1 MPNLPITVRLAHSP
15 GYAAWSHGWAY
26 LAPFSEDGT
35 FLRWAVD
42 LPKGGPRQLA
52 IRWSDRSD
60 SIQVE
65 IPGRKIG
72 AADREFIRAK
82 VRWMFRA
89 DEDFREF
96 WELCRGHAV
105 LRSCRLNRTGALL
118 RSPTV
123 FEDVVKT
130 ICTVNCHWRNTK
142 RMVANLCRLFGKPCP
157 GDGDVFTFPPPEKL
171 AAASERE
178 LQDAR
183 LGFRARY
190 VSEFSQRA
198 VGGDLDLDAWCR
210 EESTDALRAT
220 VLGIK
225 GIGNYAANHL
235 LMLLGH
241 YDQIPCDSE
250 VRAYL
255 GISAKASQKEV
266 ERVAAKRFG
275 HWGRF
280 TYLAYKFRTGV
291 CQEELRGLLAADLGN
306 PRVTCR
312 RTPQSPARGRTA
324 SRPPV
329 PGGRSRHSCNG
340 AASGAVAKM

>member
-1 MPNLPITVRLAHSP
+1 MPTSPIITRLRHSP
-15 GYAAWSHGWAY
+15 GFAAECHGWCY
-26 LAPFSEDGT
+26 LAPFVLGDNS
-35 FLRWAVD
+35 LQWAVL
-42 LPKGGPRQLA
+42 LPKAGPRQVT
-52 IRWSDRSD
+52 IRWSDKSD
-60 SIQVE
+60 ILQVKV
-65 IPGRKIG
+65 PGRKIG
-72 AADREFIRAK
+72 EADRDFIRGK

-89 DEDFREF
+89 DEDFQEF
-96 WELCRGHAV
+96 WRLCRGHAV
-105 LRSCRLNRTGALL
+105 LRDCRSCRTGALL

-142 RMVANLCRLFGKPCP
+142 RMVANLCQMFGEKCS
-157 GDGDVFTFPPPEKL
+157 GSGDVFTFPTAEKL
-171 AAASERE
+171 AVASVRD

-190 VSEFSQRA
+190 ISEFSRRV

-210 EESTDALRAT
+210 EKDTDALRLA
-220 VLGIK
+220 VLDVK

-255 GISAKASQKEV
+255 GISPKASQKDV
-266 ERVAAKRFG
+266 ERIAAKRYG

-280 TYLAYKFRTGV
+280 TYLAYKF
-291 CQEELRGLLAADLGN
+291 E
-306 PRVTCR
+306 RVF
-312 RTPQSPARGRTA
+312 
-324 SRPPV
+324 
-329 PGGRSRHSCNG
+329 
-340 AASGAVAKM
+340 AKENYVDC